1 MNTAATVTVTFGT
14 LIAIEVALMGV
25 IRRRHEARL
34 QALWDGHEAR
44 CRARDALSRRRLIG
58 LYRVA
63 RDLGFRFDGPAEAEM
78 HRLIDVD
85 RAETAEQIERLE
97 RQI

>member
-1 MNTAATVTVTFGT
+1 MNAAVTAGAFVALV
-14 LIAIEVALMGV
+14 AVEVALLHV
-25 IRRRHEARL
+25 IRRRHERRL

-58 LYRVA
+58 FYRLA
-63 RDLGFRFDGPAEAEM
+63 RDLGFSFDGPAEAEM
-78 HRLIDVD
+78 RRLIDRD

-97 RQI
+97 RQL